1 MSEDKNEKSVL
12 APRLRFPKFREAWT
26 SSPMSDL
33 YSFKG
38 NNSLSRDKL
47 NYEGGSLRNIHYG
60 DIHTKF
66 TQHFRVDAEC
76 VPYINVGESSS
87 AIRPENY
94 CITGDM
100 VFADASEDMADIGK
114 AIEIIDAGEV
124 PLVSGLHTILA
135 RPNDGSFAL
144 GFGAYLFSSEGVRKQ
159 IQREAQGAKVL
170 GLSASRL
177 GNVQLHYPS
186 KPDEQQKIAD
196 CLSSLDDLIAAE
208 TQKLDALK
216 THKKGLM
223 QQLFPREGETVPRLR
238 LPEFRGA
245 GEWRKK
251 PLAEVC
257 TVLQGYG
264 FPEEL
269 QGRGEGKFP
278 FCKVSDISRAVAD
291 RGGLLD
297 EATNYVGDDDLLK
310 LRAKLIPN
318 GATVFAKIGEALRL
332 NRRAYVQKEC
342 LVDNNVTGL
351 KAIDGLADDYF
362 VYLLSQQIDLNRH
375 CGGSVPSV
383 NKSTLE
389 EILVVVPDTNEQG
402 RIATSLLSL
411 DNLITA
417 QSQKINALK
426 THKKGL
432 MQQLF
437 PVFDEART

>member
-1 MSEDKNEKSVL
+1 MREENKSTLV
-12 APRLRFPKFREAWT
+12 PRLRFPEFINGCAWQLHTLGSIGETISGLSGKSAEDFGKGSPFVTYKQIFENSFVDLGKCGFVQVEIGERQNEVCYRDILITGSSETPEEVGFASVVLEQPSEKTYLNSFCFAFRPKPLT
-26 SSPMSDL
+26 L
-33 YSFKG
+33 
-38 NNSLSRDKL
+38 
-47 NYEGGSLRNIHYG
+47 
-60 DIHTKF
+60 
-66 TQHFRVDAEC
+66 
-76 VPYINVGESSS
+76 SS
-87 AIRPENY
+87 AKFSQFLFRSSWY
-94 CITGDM
+94 R
-100 VFADASEDMADIGK
+100 
-114 AIEIIDAGEV
+114 AGV
-124 PLVSGLHTILA
+124 TNLA
-135 RPNDGSFAL
+135 QGSTRFNISKL
-144 GFGAYLFSSEGVRKQ
+144 GFLK
-159 IQREAQGAKVL
+159 I
-170 GLSASRL
+170 RL
-177 GNVQLHYPS
+177 PIPDQ
-186 KPDEQQKIAD
+186 DEQHKIAD

-389 EILVVVPDTNEQG
+389 EILVVVPDTNEQV